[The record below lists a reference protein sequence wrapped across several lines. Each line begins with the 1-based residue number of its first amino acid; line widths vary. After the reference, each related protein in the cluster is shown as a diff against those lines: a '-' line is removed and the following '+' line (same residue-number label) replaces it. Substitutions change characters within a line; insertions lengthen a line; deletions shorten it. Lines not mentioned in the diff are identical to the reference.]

1 MDTKYVLMVDI
12 RSRVFSDLETLS
24 RHEKYGELIKSKT
37 NGKIKL
43 MILTRQTKQSTETLF
58 SSHSSETI
66 IIPRS
71 IGSIIV
77 QYRNLAKELKE
88 YKVEALICGD
98 PWESYLLA
106 QLLRKKFFRDS
117 KIQVQ
122 LHGDFASP
130 KWGNAS
136 LNSRLRKRLISLK
149 SKHISQIRLTSE
161 EQFRSLSKRYKFDN
175 KKVKIIPVPLHLPI
189 KRPIPRVQS
198 NPTFGLVGRLHRER
212 GLETF
217 SQFAKAIYEYDNNSK
232 FVIIGDGPER
242 RAFQSSLFSSIPETA
257 VSFLGELSGEIFHE
271 NFASIDVLCSFAAT
285 ESYGRVAREALALGI
300 PILAQHSAGLDQLA
314 LEGAGEFIQFLPSE
328 ITAETYIQMG
338 LASLR
343 IIVPESFFESCKQT
357 SEDSINQLISS
368 WIEMV
373 QLENH

>member
-1 MDTKYVLMVDI
+1 MDTKYVMMVDI

-24 RHEKYGELIKSKT
+24 RHEKYGDLIKGKT
-37 NGKIKL
+37 NSQIKL
-43 MILTRQTKQSTETLF
+43 IILSRQTKQSPETSFLSNSF
-58 SSHSSETI
+58 ETV

-71 IGSIIV
+71 IVSTVV
-77 QYRNLAKELKE
+77 QCKNLAKRLRE
-88 YKVEALICGD
+88 YDVDALICGD

-106 QLLRKKFFRDS
+106 RLLRRRFFCNS

-136 LNSRLRKRLISLK
+136 LNSRLRKRLIFLK
-149 SKHISQIRLTSE
+149 SRHISQIRLTSE
-161 EQFRSLSKRYKFDN
+161 EQFRSLSKRYSFEN

-189 KRPIPRVQS
+189 KRPIPREQI
-198 NPTFGLVGRLHRER
+198 NPIFGLVGRLHTER

-217 SQFAKAIYEYDNNSK
+217 SQFAKAFYVYNKKSK

-242 RAFQSSLFSSIPETA
+242 RRFQSSLLSSIPETA
-257 VSFLGELSGEIFHE
+257 ISFLGELSGEIFHE

-285 ESYGRVAREALALGI
+285 ESYGRAAREALALGI

-328 ITAETYIQMG
+328 PTSETYIQMG

-343 IIVPESFFESCKQT
+343 ITVPESFFESCKRT
-357 SEDSINQLISS
+357 NEDSINQLISS

-373 QLENH
+373 QIE